1 MVGAVPWYGEVVRG
15 PIRMADGCWQV
26 PDAPGLGIEID
37 ERVAARH
44 PFEQEVLHT
53 TNAVLAGRHGGR
65 LVMAGRLQDKVA
77 IVTGGG
83 RGIGEATAR
92 AMAAQGAKV
101 VVAELDVATGER
113 TAAEIGGLFVPCD
126 VREPAQLAEVAART
140 LAAHGRIDVLVA
152 NAGIN
157 VFHEPLETTEE
168 EWRRCFAVDLDGVW
182 HSCRAVLPTML
193 AQGGGSIVAIAS
205 CHSFA
210 IIPHTFPYPVAK
222 HGLLGLVRAL
232 GHRVRG
238 QGRAGERDRSRL
250 HRDADRARLLEHLP
264 GPAGR
269 AAEGLRPASA
279 QARRQAGG
287 GRHDRGV
294 PGLGRGTLHQ
304 RRLHHDRWRALGA
317 LPRLTATAREAT
329 TCGILLGTVAA
340 LTLLAGV
347 ADAQEVKLGY
357 INKMGDHPW
366 FVSEVAGRP
375 GQGQGTRQPS
385 CWSRTSSSTRT

>member
-1 MVGAVPWYGEVVRG
+1 MV
-15 PIRMADGCWQV
+15 
-26 PDAPGLGIEID
+26 
-37 ERVAARH
+37 
-44 PFEQEVLHT
+44 
-53 TNAVLAGRHGGR
+53 
-65 LVMAGRLQDKVA
+65 GRLQDKVA

-113 TAAEIGGLFVPCD
+113 TAAEIGGLLVPCD
-126 VREPAQLAEVAART
+126 VREPTQLVEVAART

-232 GHRVRG
+232 GIEYAAKGVRVNAIAPGYIETQIALDYWSTFPDPQAER
-238 QGRAGERDRSRL
+238 QKACDLHPPKRVGRPEEVAMTAVFLASDE
-250 HRDADRARLLEHLP
+250 AP
-264 GPAGR
+264 FIN
-269 AAEGLRPASA
+269 AACITID
-279 QARRQAGG
+279 G
-287 GRHDRGV
+287 GRSVLYHD
-294 PGLGRGTLHQ
+294 
-304 RRLHHDRWRALGA
+304 
-317 LPRLTATAREAT
+317 
-329 TCGILLGTVAA
+329 
-340 LTLLAGV
+340 
-347 ADAQEVKLGY
+347 
-357 INKMGDHPW
+357 
-366 FVSEVAGRP
+366 
-375 GQGQGTRQPS
+375 
-385 CWSRTSSSTRT
+385 